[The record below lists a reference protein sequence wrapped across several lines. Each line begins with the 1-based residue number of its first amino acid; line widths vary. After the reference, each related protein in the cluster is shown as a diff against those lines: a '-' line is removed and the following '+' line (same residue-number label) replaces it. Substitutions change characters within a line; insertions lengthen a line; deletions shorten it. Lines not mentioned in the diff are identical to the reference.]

1 MAMVDSDHNGSI
13 SYDEFI
19 SKMDI
24 HISKKSVQA
33 AELAKDVIFH
43 KLKALIDSNQDSL
56 YDIFANYDYDHSGC
70 VHISDVP
77 RAFKRLGI
85 LHPEPHMKTLLEA
98 GSVRETDDKIDYV
111 IYS

>member
-43 KLKALIDSNQDSL
+43 KLKALIDSN
-56 YDIFANYDYDHSGC
+56 
-70 VHISDVP
+70 
-77 RAFKRLGI
+77 
-85 LHPEPHMKTLLEA
+85 
-98 GSVRETDDKIDYV
+98 
-111 IYS
+111 